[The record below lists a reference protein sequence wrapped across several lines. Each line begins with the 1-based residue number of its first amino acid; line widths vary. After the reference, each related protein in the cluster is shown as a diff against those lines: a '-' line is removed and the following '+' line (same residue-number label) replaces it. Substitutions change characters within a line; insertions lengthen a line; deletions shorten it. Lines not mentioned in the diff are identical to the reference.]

1 MFKLL
6 ENVLVCLER
15 PTEAYV
21 REESSLAESVLVAK
35 VERRRNAYTKHEA
48 FGALIAVADVTE
60 EEITELS
67 F

>member
-1 MFKLL
+1 M
-6 ENVLVCLER
+6 VCLER

-21 REESSLAESVLVAK
+21 REESSLVESVLVTK

-48 FGALIAVADVTE
+48 VGALIAVAVVAE